1 MIPMRT
7 STVFKSRWMALVWA
21 AGILW
26 TAYDYAEA
34 QPQPAANAA
43 AANNASDD
51 EPTDA
56 TGAPITPE
64 DQQKLADAINT
75 M

>member
-7 STVFKSRWMALVWA
+7 SSVFKSRWMALVWA

-34 QPQPAANAA
+34 QPQASSNA
-43 AANNASDD
+43 AANNADSE

-64 DQQKLADAINT
+64 DQQKLADAING